1 MAHSLGSGF
10 GGQAAWVASFMQIGI
25 PRKATPA
32 SAAARHASLGLQ
44 LLGLGVDR
52 LAVGADAGAAQTAD
66 FEVSFGHILRIA

>member
-32 SAAARHASLGLQ
+32 SAAA
-44 LLGLGVDR
+44 
-52 LAVGADAGAAQTAD
+52 AVQARGAALVTAG
-66 FEVSFGHILRIA
+66 VVPSRYVRTRR